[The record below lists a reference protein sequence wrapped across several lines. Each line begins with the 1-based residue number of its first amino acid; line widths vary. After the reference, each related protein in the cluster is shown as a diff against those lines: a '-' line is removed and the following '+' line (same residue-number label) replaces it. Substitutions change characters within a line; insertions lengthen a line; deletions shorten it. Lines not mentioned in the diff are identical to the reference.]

1 MTLFKK
7 ENLFAAVAIA
17 AIFSLATYCG
27 DKSGEGDSASGES
40 AMDADVTR
48 GMDLY
53 AQNGCAGCHGETG
66 LGDGPAGAAMNPKP
80 RNFAMVAEYKQG
92 TSVEEVAATI
102 EKGIPDTQMVGYPQI
117 SPEDRT
123 SIAKYVVHVQSQQ

>member
-1 MTLFKK
+1 MSIFKK
-7 ENLFAAVAIA
+7 ENLFVAIA
-17 AIFSLATYCG
+17 IMAIFSLATYCG
-27 DKSGEGDSASGES
+27 EKGGEGDSASGES

-66 LGDGPAGAAMNPKP
+66 LGDGPAGAALNPKP
-80 RNFAMVAEYKQG
+80 RDFSKTAEYKQG
-92 TSVEEVAATI
+92 TSVEEVAASI
-102 EKGIPDTQMVGYPQI
+102 ENRVPETPMVGYSQI

-123 SIAKYVVHVQSQQ
+123 SIAKYIVHIQTQQ